1 MKRSFFHRLKKALP
15 EPQNQLVQIFA
26 GRALYM
32 EGCKRILAC
41 DEDVICLEGEYFVSV
56 RGQGL
61 RLRQLGNDTVC
72 AQGSIQEIRFDRIVK
87 P

>member
-1 MKRSFFHRLKKALP
+1 MRKTFLRRLTKALP
-15 EPQNQLVQIFA
+15 ERQNQLIQIFA

-32 EGCKRILAC
+32 EGCKRVLAC
-41 DEDVICLEGEYFVSV
+41 DEDNICLEGDYFVSV

-61 RLRQLGNDTVC
+61 RLRQLGTDAVC